1 MRPAIL
7 SQVERSGLLAMHARP
22 GELDPNHGQLGLT
35 RVPIITDDFCWLC
48 RRHYE
53 EWAPRIPETIAG

>member
-1 MRPAIL
+1 MRPGIL
-7 SQVERSGLLAMHARP
+7 SEVERSGLLAMHALLR
-22 GELDPNHGQLGLT
+22 ELDPNHERLGLT
-35 RVPIITDDFCWLC
+35 RVPTITGDFRWLC